1 MGTVRIGTRGS
12 PLALKQAETV
22 KAALAAAHPSLA
34 DQLDIVTIRTS
45 GDRIQDRAL
54 ADAGGK
60 GLFTK
65 EIERA
70 LAAGEV
76 DMAVHSLKDVP
87 TFLPQGLTLAAFLP
101 REDVRDM
108 WISTGGQTIAEMPS
122 GFSLGTASVRR
133 QAQILSMRPD
143 LKPQLLRGNVE
154 TRLAKVTGGEVDATL
169 LACAGLN
176 RLGMS
181 VPQGTMLAPEEL
193 LPAAGQGIVGIECRE
208 GDDQTIRLLSEIN
221 DQAAC
226 VSAGAERAFLAEL
239 DGSCKSPIAA
249 YAQPV
254 DDTHFALRGEILS
267 ADGAQVFRTSREIS
281 AQAAAAEAR
290 NAAID
295 LKKDAG
301 EAFMTAFLAGPR

>member
-54 ADAGGK
+54 ADSGGK

-70 LAAGEV
+70 LSAGDV

-87 TFLPQGLTLAAFLP
+87 TFLPPGLTLAAFLP

-108 WISTGGQTIAEMPS
+108 WISTSGQKILEMPS

-133 QAQILSMRPD
+133 QAQLLSMRPD

-154 TRLAKVTGGEVDATL
+154 TRLAKVTNGEVDGTL
-169 LACAGLN
+169 LACAGLS
-176 RLGMS
+176 RLGIS
-181 VPQGTMLAPEEL
+181 VPNGTVMAPEDL
-193 LPAAGQGIVGIECRE
+193 LPAAGQGIVGIECRD
-208 GDDQTIRLLSEIN
+208 GDDHTISLLGAIN
-221 DQAAC
+221 DQAAAI
-226 VSAGAERAFLAEL
+226 SASAERAFLAEL

-249 YAQPV
+249 YAQPINGAQ
-254 DDTHFALRGEILS
+254 FAFRGEILS
-267 ADGAQVFRTSREIS
+267 ADGAQVFRTSRELS
-281 AQAAAAEAR
+281 ASTAAQEAR
-290 NAAID
+290 DAAIA
-295 LKKDAG
+295 LKQDAG
-301 EAFMTAFLAGPR
+301 EVFMTAFLAGPR